1 MKIKCIQNNTH
12 TTTQQTEHIHS
23 MFHIRNIR
31 NICNIRSFTKSVK
44 PVNVNNALMLVKHQ
58 LRSSEHD
65 NNNADDDMANM
76 ATARRFIDDYM
87 RRIESGGEKKEQQ
100 GKKKEDCAENFKCEI
115 TRRYKR
121 GGEVDCKCKLVCMAN
136 ISETMLIHEEA
147 NRDKEKI

>member
-1 MKIKCIQNNTH
+1 MKIKCIQNHTY
-12 TTTQQTEHIHS
+12 TTTQQKEHIHS

-31 NICNIRSFTKSVK
+31 SFTKSVN

-65 NNNADDDMANM
+65 NNNAHDDMANM
-76 ATARRFIDDYM
+76 ATARRFMDDYM

-100 GKKKEDCAENFKCEI
+100 GKKKEDYAGNFKCEI

-121 GGEVDCKCKLVCMAN
+121 EGEVDCKCELVCMAKV
-136 ISETMLIHEEA
+136 SETMLIHEQA
-147 NRDKEKI
+147 KK

>member
-23 MFHIRNIR
+23 MFH
-31 NICNIRSFTKSVK
+31 IRSFTKSVK

-65 NNNADDDMANM
+65 NNNAHDDIDDMANM